1 MKIALLNLANNVT
14 GYKTTPSGETLYM
27 ASALRDMGYE
37 VDVISNKPSD
47 DVVSFEQVSDINAY
61 DHLLVIGG
69 AINFFGGKESPT
81 IINNYKLM
89 AQYKG
94 TINYLLTD
102 IRLPFN
108 QLWPSIEHRGWGYEK
123 DEVWISSPVNIISQG
138 YDLETIRKVHSK
150 VQAAITY
157 RYFPL
162 ERYKIYGTGFKISEP
177 AEKTSDLI
185 YGGSFR
191 GGAREEKMVNF
202 LFDQITLSVEFYGN
216 AKASQFKNKKFP
228 WTEAPRFT
236 GKIPM
241 SDVQAKNDSGLT
253 TLVIGDK
260 LYNDNFITLR
270 VWETMSSDA
279 IMLIDEEF
287 DSNHLIISDSRFYF
301 RTKDELVEK
310 IEAIKADPTLRWALK
325 TNQHKRLKEVIADK
339 AEWQKAFIAAIA

>member
-47 DVVSFEQVSDINAY
+47 DVVSFDQVTDINSY
-61 DHLLVIGG
+61 NHLLVIGG

-102 IRLPFN
+102 IRLTFN
-108 QLWPSIEHRGWGYEK
+108 QLWPAISGRGWGYEK
-123 DEVWISSPVNIISQG
+123 EEVWITSPVNIISQG

-150 VQAAITY
+150 VEADLQY

-162 ERYKIYGTGFKISEP
+162 ERYKIYSKDFKISEYT
-177 AEKTSDLI
+177 EKTSDLI

-202 LFDQITLSVEFYGN
+202 LFDQFGFDVEFYGN

-228 WTEAPRFT
+228 WTEHPRFT

-287 DSNHLIISDSRFYF
+287 DSAHRIIGDSRFYF
-301 RTKDELVEK
+301 RTKKELADK
-310 IEAIKADPTLRWALK
+310 IQAIKDDPTLQFAMK
-325 TNQHKRLKEVIADK
+325 KNQHARLAEVVADK
-339 AEWQKAFIAAIA
+339 DEWQKAFIAAIA